1 MSNPYISRMKKYFPA
16 YVYPNIA
23 MCLKTHQ
30 GVGATIL
37 LCCAI
42 DTLANYADASSSV
55 IGNKK
60 RFKAFISS
68 YFPKQYDPDMFYSFV
83 RCGLVH
89 SFNME
94 NKYVVLCS
102 KETWAQELH
111 LSQPPG
117 FNRVIINPYP
127 LFRHTH
133 KALKQFIDALL
144 LDKTMAKAFSKKYKS
159 RPITK
164 QHIRVPKAWKKLHPT
179 TSSKAHNRTVAT

>member
-1 MSNPYISRMKKYFPA
+1 MEKYFPA

-23 MCLKTHQ
+23 MCLKMHQ

-42 DTLANYADASSSV
+42 DTLANYADASPSV
-55 IGNKK
+55 TGNKK

-68 YFPKQYDPDMFYSFV
+68 YFPKQYDPEQFYLFV

-94 NKYVVLCS
+94 NKYIVLCS
-102 KETWAQELH
+102 KEVWAQKLH
-111 LSQPPG
+111 LSKPDG
-117 FNRVIINPYP
+117 FNRVIINPYV

-144 LDKTMAKAFSKKYKS
+144 LDKTMTRAFSKKYKL
-159 RPITK
+159 RPLMK
-164 QHIRVPKAWKKLHPT
+164 QHIRIPKAWKKIYPGI
-179 TSSKAHNRTVAT
+179 SSKAHNRIAIT